1 MSQPSSQDPR
11 FEQPAVSDEA
21 MLEAHEHA
29 LMDKVDDGGVY
40 NLLPLVLLFTFSGLI
55 FFGGTYLNKFSGHF
69 SPAVFDERAKAPTG
83 AAEVVKLDP
92 VVYGKKQFESLCIT
106 CHQATGLGV
115 PGVYPPLAGSEWV
128 NGSEDRIIRILLN
141 GLKGP
146 ITVHGA
152 TFGAVP
158 MPVIGPG
165 GQGWNDEKIAAALT
179 YIRQEWGNK
188 APPVTTEKVTEIRGQ
203 VGTRVEWSAEEL
215 LKLP

>member
-29 LMDKVDDGGVY
+29 LVDKVDDGGVY

-69 SPAVFDERAKAPTG
+69 SPVVFDERAKAPTG
-83 AAEVVKLDP
+83 AAEAVKLDP

-128 NGSEDRIIRILLN
+128 NGSDERIIRILLD

-146 ITVHGA
+146 VTVHGA

-158 MPVIGPG
+158 MPVIGAG
-165 GQGWNDEKIAAALT
+165 GAGWNDEKIAAVLT
-179 YIRQEWGNK
+179 YVRQEWGNK
-188 APPVTTEKVTEIRGQ
+188 APPVTTEKVTEIRGK
-203 VGTRVEWSAEEL
+203 VGTRAEWSSDEL